1 MEEVFCSLCGVEMND
16 GAAAYGLTNGRIN
29 EACYG
34 FRVDEDSG
42 WDVYCPS
49 CMTEI
54 DKLIVN
60 IRKGN
65 E

>member
-1 MEEVFCSLCGVEMND
+1 MEEIFCSLCGKELND
-16 GAAAYGLTNGRIN
+16 GAAAYGLTNGSIN
-29 EACYG
+29 EACFG
-34 FRVDEDSG
+34 FRVDEDSC

-54 DKLIVN
+54 DKLIAN